1 MPLAHFRRWPKQ
13 QVREYSDSLRV
24 LAPLRLRR
32 NIPTASAP
40 RTGMSQTAVLE
51 TSVP

>member
-1 MPLAHFRRWPKQ
+1 M
-13 QVREYSDSLRV
+13 

-32 NIPTASAP
+32 NVQTASVP

-51 TSVP
+51 TSVPQVSLVLRDLGFSTA